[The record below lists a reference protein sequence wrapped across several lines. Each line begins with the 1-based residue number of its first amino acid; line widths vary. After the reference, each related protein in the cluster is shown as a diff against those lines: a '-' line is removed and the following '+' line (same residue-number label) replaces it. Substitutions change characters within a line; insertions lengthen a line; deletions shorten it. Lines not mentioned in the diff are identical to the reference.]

1 MCIFA
6 PEWRMPGAEMDFTRK
21 RVSEYGSRKQ
31 KSAKRAWAQDPR
43 TSDSENRTFASSQAP
58 ASESGRYKRKKKED
72 GGLTHRYE
80 KLEKSARLVALREA
94 ASSKN

>member
-1 MCIFA
+1 VRK
-6 PEWRMPGAEMDFTRK
+6 EHGRKTR
-21 RVSEYGSRKQ
+21 E
-31 KSAKRAWAQDPR
+31 PR
-43 TSDSENRTFASSQAP
+43 IHKIETFASSQAP

-72 GGLTHRYE
+72 GGGLTHRHE